1 MVDKIQEAI
10 KIAEWKRSQ
19 AERIQVTLELF
30 RGRNVVV
37 LRTWWKD
44 KDGEDQPG
52 RDGITLDVK
61 HVTKLAKVFK
71 RARKQAKKAGLI
83 DEP

>member
-1 MVDKIQEAI
+1 MI
-10 KIAEWKRSQ
+10 KRIGKPIEIANWKRSQ
-19 AERIQVTLELF
+19 TERIKVTLESF

-44 KDGEDQPG
+44 KDGNDRPG

-61 HVTKLAKVFK
+61 HVTKLARVFK

-83 DEP
+83 D